1 MQSIEIISLRNNLS
15 FFLTLLLAPCF
26 FFICLSFSQDYL
38 YLELTQDYLY
48 LELTYILSYTYEQSV
63 SYFRVWL
70 SAEGSKNVSL
80 AISGS
85 GDEEVVWL
93 WHLVV
98 NLYVYICISSSLELQ
113 IFLLWLLIMVFML
126 SIQLSQRKKCPY
138 SKLFPSLF
146 SRIRTKY
153 GEIRSISPY
162 SVPNAGKCGPE

>member
-26 FFICLSFSQDYL
+26 FFICLSF
-38 YLELTQDYLY
+38 TQDYLY
-48 LELTYILSYTYEQSV
+48 LELTYILSYTYEYSV

-70 SAEGSKNVSL
+70 SAEGSKNVST

-98 NLYVYICISSSLELQ
+98 YLYVYMCISSSLELQ

-126 SIQLSQRKKCPY
+126 SIQLSQPKKCPY
-138 SKLFPSLF
+138 SELFPSLF
-146 SRIRTKY
+146 SRIRTERY
-153 GEIRSISPY
+153 GVSLPIQSRVRENADQNNSEYGHFSRS
-162 SVPNAGKCGPE
+162 V